1 MKRGM
6 TVASSEQQTHVCRG
20 LCDAVKATSWGD
32 LRSRAAAFDLELE
45 QAWRP
50 STSAQGFIVA
60 AAWYRNGAKNH
71 LVVAFRSTQGKDEW
85 MEYPK
90 EYFDGTKFMPH
101 EGKAAE
107 GCEVFSV
114 WANTLNQ
121 VRPSRGSRMHS
132 I

>member
-6 TVASSEQQTHVCRG
+6 TMTSSEQQTHVCRG
-20 LCDAVKATSWGD
+20 LCDAVKVTTWGG

-45 QAWRP
+45 QAWRA

-60 AAWYRNGAKNH
+60 AARYRNGTDNH

-90 EYFDGTKFMPH
+90 EYSDGTRFTPH

-114 WANTLNQ
+114 WTNTLNQ
-121 VRPSRGSRMHS
+121 VRRSRGSRVHS